1 MGDIDKIIDK
11 KVVDDHLKR
20 LFDQYKTNTKI
31 FSATHIGH
39 ISVSLVFLFSILF
52 PFLWLQ
58 IETRENDF
66 EIQQLSQS
74 VLLQE
79 QRIATYQEALSG
91 LKKFFEVVE
100 NAPKP
105 LQTYILSLE
114 IEAAGGPKAEY
125 PEGMAA
131 TPDSCGPSENKDTW
145 MACRIDHYMT
155 DRFVQNRKTLAEEV
169 AAPLKKMN
177 INEFDGW
184 QADLQTGMQNLLEQ
198 SQSKMSSDPTFW
210 KDFNEDSPIY
220 RSMVEGAQRFWVSH
234 QFEAIGQRMA
244 QETESRRSD
253 VDQLNKNKEDIKKRK
268 DELLNSLKN
277 IKTRFGKIGMELDE
291 AILVA
296 PIVFSLL
303 FVLTVSNLKG
313 SIRLRKSFQAMTV
326 QFKDPQKVAITDGE
340 IALTM
345 PLWIDPMDPPI
356 KRKLRAFIL
365 MVPVIVAVMTLI
377 IIFYCLKIP
386 GAFPGLSVFD
396 YWKYFFYYLLSTG
409 LFLYGFREIQKAVK
423 GYNVPP
429 VVVDKVADKD

>member
-11 KVVDDHLKR
+11 KVVDDHLNR

-39 ISVSLVFLFSILF
+39 ISVSLVFLISILF

-79 QRIATYQEALSG
+79 QRIASYQEALSG

-114 IEAAGGPKAEY
+114 TEAAGGQRAAY

-131 TPDSCGPSENKDTW
+131 TPDSCGPSGNKDNW
-145 MACRIDHYMT
+145 MACRIGHYMT

-169 AAPLKKMN
+169 TAPLKKMN
-177 INEFDGW
+177 IKEFDGW

-220 RSMVEGAQRFWVSH
+220 RSMVEGAQRFWVNH
-234 QFEAIGQRMA
+234 QFEEIGQRMA
-244 QETESRRSD
+244 QETKSLRSD
-253 VDQLNKNKEDIKKRK
+253 VDQLNQNKEDIKKRK

-303 FVLTVSNLKG
+303 FVLTVSNLMG
-313 SIRLRKSFQAMTV
+313 SIRLRKSFQTMTI
-326 QFKDPQKVAITDGE
+326 QFKDPQKVAITDSE

-345 PLWIDPMDPPI
+345 PLWIDPMDPPLKHKI
-356 KRKLRAFIL
+356 RAFIL
-365 MVPVIVAVMTLI
+365 MIPLIVAVLTLI
-377 IIFYCLKIP
+377 IILYCLKIP

-396 YWKYFFYYLLSTG
+396 YWKYFFYYLLSAG

-423 GYNVPP
+423 GYSVPP
-429 VVVDKVADKD
+429 VIVDKVAGKE